1 MAWGLW
7 NKIKKGFQKI
17 GRGIKAGLGWVN
29 NKIIKPVLKPIAN
42 VAAPIVNKFLPGAG
56 AFVKPITDVVS
67 DGIDVITGEQKL
79 GDAWGKNR
87 DTVKGWV
94 NKMKG

>member
-17 GRGIKAGLGWVN
+17 GRGIRKGLGWVN
-29 NKIIKPVLKPIAN
+29 DKIIKPVLKPIAG
-42 VAAPIVNKFLPGAG
+42 VAAPIVDRFIPGAG
-56 AFVKPITDVVS
+56 AFLKPVTDVVS
-67 DGIDVITGEQKL
+67 DGIDVVTGNKSAK
-79 GDAWGKNR
+79 DAWNANK

-94 NKMKG
+94 DQMRR